1 MEVTQSGAVGVA
13 VANHVTEE
21 LSAEFV
27 TVPTQN
33 QHMAGE
39 VVGHWDR
46 LQEYGGAIR
55 INAQVT
61 HQLFPLE
68 TK

>member
-1 MEVTQSGAVGVA
+1 MVVTQSGVVGVS

-27 TVPTQN
+27 TVPTRH

-39 VVGHWDR
+39 VVGDW
-46 LQEYGGAIR
+46 GGVHRYKHAIR
-55 INAQVT
+55 INA
-61 HQLFPLE
+61 L
-68 TK
+68 